1 MTGPVTE
8 LRPGVSQTLSVVIPV
23 YRAGSALEATCR
35 EILEVCTDVSPV
47 PSVAVRLEELIL
59 VCDNPGLPDEV
70 LAHLSGLADLDERV
84 RVVWLARNFGQHPAT
99 VAGIVSTNGD
109 WVVTMDEDGQHDPA
123 FIQDLLATAGRNR
136 TPLVYAAPTNARPH
150 GAVRNAASWVSG
162 RVARSVSGVPVRFHS
177 FRLLEGGLARSACAY
192 AGENV
197 FLDVALAWT
206 CGTPSACPVELR
218 QESVPSSYSYRK
230 LLSHFWRLVVS
241 SGTRPLRAIAAAGIL
256 VAVSGL
262 LVGGYFVGLRL
273 TGGIVEPGWT
283 SVMVVLLVLLG
294 GLFIAVAV
302 VAEYVGQAVRN
313 TVGRPVYVRVD
324 APDARALH
332 VLHTHLLAADE
343 VGADEAS
350 EEGAVGV
357 AGESGQRVGPS
368 EAGGAPPVGELGAPD
383 QRGEPDGATGAG
395 PVP

>member
-1 MTGPVTE
+1 
-8 LRPGVSQTLSVVIPV
+8 
-23 YRAGSALEATCR
+23 
-35 EILEVCTDVSPV
+35 
-47 PSVAVRLEELIL
+47 
-59 VCDNPGLPDEV
+59 
-70 LAHLSGLADLDERV
+70 
-84 RVVWLARNFGQHPAT
+84 
-99 VAGIVSTNGD
+99 
-109 WVVTMDEDGQHDPA
+109 
-123 FIQDLLATAGRNR
+123 
-136 TPLVYAAPTNARPH
+136 
-150 GAVRNAASWVSG
+150 
-162 RVARSVSGVPVRFHS
+162 VARSVSGVPVRFHS

-206 CGTPSACPVELR
+206 CGTPSTCPVQLR

-324 APDARALH
+324 APEARALH
-332 VLHTHLLAADE
+332 VLHTHLVAADE
-343 VGADEAS
+343 VDAREVVAASGVETAGDRGRVGAGMQEATA
-350 EEGAVGV
+350 EDADG
-357 AGESGQRVGPS
+357 AGEADA
-368 EAGGAPPVGELGAPD
+368 AGGPGDPG
-383 QRGEPDGATGAG
+383 G
-395 PVP
+395 PGRVP